1 MKWYSSIGGAEM
13 SQSPKGLRSD
23 GLDKGRPPEL
33 TQDLMVLE
41 KVISRSAAGAARTS
55 VRVQG
60 LARDIDQI
68 LTSTRDIQETIQDL
82 GSNISQSAAAAEE
95 GAESTRRM
103 ADLTRQGRQESDQAV
118 STVRQLQQQTQITS
132 ERLESLMGHIL
143 QVNEVSQVIG
153 EIADRTGLLSLNAA
167 IEAAHAGEAGRG
179 FAVVADEVRKLAD
192 RTSQQTQEISDLL
205 EAIRK
210 DLDPARE
217 AMDRSLDLATRT
229 RTQVETVEQR
239 FTGIADF
246 AESTAGNV
254 SSIAQSVT
262 KEHEATQTLV
272 EASSRLLASTGTL
285 KSGAEAVAQD
295 AFALSH
301 LSEEGHRHL
310 APYDTGSLFH
320 RSLSLARQLAT
331 TSAGIL
337 EKPVSEK
344 RLHEADLLAL
354 DYREIRGQETQKL
367 SRFFNVARVPPE
379 GFTPTKY
386 RTAYDE
392 LVERPLQEAFDR
404 VLEQEP
410 RLTFALILDLNSYA
424 PSHNRKF
431 AQDWTGQ
438 PDKDLAGNRVKRFFT
453 DNRVLVRGSRFG
465 LGQDAENLPDQVDR
479 KAFQRVADLGE
490 QPTSKQDF
498 LVQTYA
504 RDTGAIITVI
514 TVPLHIFGQ
523 RYGVSLLGWSSDD

>member
-1 MKWYSSIGGAEM
+1 MGWLSSLGGAQM
-13 SQSPKGLRSD
+13 SQSTSGLQLD
-23 GLDKGRPPEL
+23 GLEKGRPPEL

-41 KVISRSAAGAARTS
+41 KVINRSAAGAARTS
-55 VRVQG
+55 VRVQS

-68 LTSTRDIQETIQDL
+68 LTSTRSIQETLEDL
-82 GSNISQSAAAAEE
+82 GGNISQSAAAADE
-95 GAESTRRM
+95 GAESTRKM
-103 ADLTRQGRQESDQAV
+103 ADLTRQGREESDQAV
-118 STVRQLQQQTQITS
+118 ATVRHLQQQTEITS
-132 ERLESLMGHIL
+132 ERLKSLMGHIL

-167 IEAAHAGEAGRG
+167 IEAAHAGQAGRG

-217 AMDRSLDLATRT
+217 AMDKSLDLAMETRA
-229 RTQVETVEQR
+229 QVETVEQR
-239 FTGIADF
+239 FSGIADF

-254 SSIAQSVT
+254 SSIARAVT
-262 KEHEATQTLV
+262 KEHEAVQTLV
-272 EASSRLLASTGTL
+272 EASGRLLMSTGTL
-285 KSGAEAVAQD
+285 KTGAEAVAQD
-295 AFALSH
+295 AFSLSH

-320 RSLSLARQLAT
+320 RSLALARELAA
-331 TSAGIL
+331 TSARIL
-337 EKPVSEK
+337 EKPVAEQK
-344 RLHEADLLAL
+344 LCEADLLAL
-354 DYREIRGQETQKL
+354 EYREIRGSEIHGL

-386 RTAYDE
+386 RTAYDD
-392 LVERPLQEAFDR
+392 LVERPLQEIFDR

-431 AQDWTGQ
+431 SQDWTGQ
-438 PDKDLAGNRVKRFFT
+438 PDRDLAGNRVKRFFT

-465 LGQDAENLPDQVDR
+465 LGQEAENLPDQVNR
-479 KAFQRVADLGE
+479 KTFQQVANLGE

-514 TVPLHIFGQ
+514 TVPLHVFGQ